1 MPITYYFRIMF
12 YRSFYFVIDRGFFPP
27 RRLERRCPR
36 GRINILFL
44 LCQTAVRALFFDVRS
59 RVPSR
64 FSRVMSAVESCS
76 FRVSPSIRSASY
88 DRVLYAL
95 TKRSRLTKS
104 AVHVTDVVVF
114 NVFRVTLICS
124 PGLLLVY
131 FSLNSRRL
139 KKKKKINNFPTTESR

>member
-76 FRVSPSIRSASY
+76 FRVSPPICRTIASFRADQKIKINKVSRTRY
-88 DRVLYAL
+88 RCRRV
-95 TKRSRLTKS
+95 RRFSRDFNLQS
-104 AVHVTDVVVF
+104 GVVV
-114 NVFRVTLICS
+114 
-124 PGLLLVY
+124 GLFFFKQPSV
-131 FSLNSRRL
+131 
-139 KKKKKINNFPTTESR
+139 KKKKKN